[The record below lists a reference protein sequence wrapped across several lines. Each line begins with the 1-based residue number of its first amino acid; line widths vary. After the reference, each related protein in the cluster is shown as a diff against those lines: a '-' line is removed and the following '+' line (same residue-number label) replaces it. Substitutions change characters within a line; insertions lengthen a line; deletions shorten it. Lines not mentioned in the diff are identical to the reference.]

1 MDFQIID
8 ENKFVNKNV
17 LFIFPSVIVGGHELM
32 TIEIIKSIIPVGCK
46 VSIAYDRNLNHLEKV
61 FSNMN
66 LNIINIPFSSKKL
79 EIIHAYLNIFL
90 LNKAIHFFNNING
103 KFDEIIMVQ
112 GDIELGSI
120 YAHAAKMIN
129 CRFTSYIPYTHTA
142 KTRNKFL
149 SSVRDFLGSSAYK
162 WCDSYITIYN
172 KAGCD
177 IKKYNPKANISI
189 IKNKVRNLDKYKFC
203 IKNYEKS
210 DCYYKIYIVGRVY
223 FSHKGHDRLLSAISK
238 LDPNLVKKIELNIVG
253 DGPDL
258 EKFKSLALAISNLKT
273 VYHGWMAEPWDEAY
287 KADLIIIPSYFEG
300 VPLVMLEAMNLNI
313 DILASQVDGMIDYL
327 DSENLFGTE
336 AELSEKIMRRVIS
349 F

>member
-142 KTRNKFL
+142 KVRNKPL
-149 SSVRDFLGSSAYK
+149 SSLRDLLSTPAYK
-162 WCDSYITIYN
+162 WCDNFITIYN
-172 KAGCD
+172 KAALD
-177 IKKYNPKANISI
+177 IKKFNTNAELLI
-189 IKNKVRNLDKYKFC
+189 IKNKVRDLYKFKSL
-203 IKNYEKS
+203 IKNHHK
-210 DCYYKIYIVGRVY
+210 DDLVYKIFIIGRVY
-223 FSHKGHDRLLSAISK
+223 FSHKGHDRLLSALNL
-238 LDPNLVKKIELNIVG
+238 LDSNIINKIELHIIG

-258 EKFKSLALAISNLKT
+258 DEFKKMASSINNLKT
-273 VYHGWMAEPWDEAY
+273 IYWGWMSEPWDVAY
-287 KADLIIIPSYFEG
+287 QADLIVIPSRYEG
-300 VPLVMLEAMNLNI
+300 VPLVMLEAIELGI
-313 DILASQVDGMIDYL
+313 DIIASNVDGMLDYL
-327 DSENLFGTE
+327 NDNNLFSDI
-336 AELSEKIMRRVIS
+336 LHFSDLLKNKIL

>member
-142 KTRNKFL
+142 KVRNKPL
-149 SSVRDFLGSSAYK
+149 SSLRDLLSTPAYK
-162 WCDSYITIYN
+162 WCDNFITIYN
-172 KAGCD
+172 KAALD
-177 IKKYNPKANISI
+177 IIKYNSNANVSI
-189 IKNKVRNLDKYKFC
+189 IRNKVRNLENFKKC
-203 IKNYEKS
+203 IKVYDRKNT
-210 DCYYKIYIVGRVY
+210 YYKIYILGRVY
-223 FSHKGHDRLLSAISK
+223 FSHKGHDRLLHAISK
-238 LDPNLVKKIELNIVG
+238 LDSCLLDKIELNVIG

-258 EKFKSLALAISNLKT
+258 DKFKSQASVITNLKV
-273 VYHGWMAEPWDEAY
+273 VYHGWMSEPWDEAY
-287 KADLIIIPSYFEG
+287 KADLIVIPSRFEG
-300 VPLVMLEAMNLNI
+300 VPLVMLEALNLGV
-313 DILASQVDGMIDYL
+313 DILASRTDGMIDYL
-327 DSENLFGTE
+327 ESTNLFSSEN
-336 AELSEKIMRRVIS
+336 ELLEKLKLRI
-349 F
+349 